1 VDASAANALV
11 MEGAGI
17 RLYKLASGEL
27 QVVGAPDFEGK
38 VYDVLFH
45 AFPCSLIDTTLH

>member
-1 VDASAANALV
+1 

-17 RLYKLASGEL
+17 RLYKLTSGEL

-38 VYDVLFH
+38 VYDVLFR
-45 AFPCSLIDTTLH
+45 AFPCALVDTTLH